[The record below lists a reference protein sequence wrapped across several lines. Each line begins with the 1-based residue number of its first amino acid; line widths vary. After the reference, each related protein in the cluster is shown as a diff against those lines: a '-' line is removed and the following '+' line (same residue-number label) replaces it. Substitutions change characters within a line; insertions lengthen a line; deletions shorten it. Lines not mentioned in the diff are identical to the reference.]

1 MNGVIHIVLIR
12 TVTDHHGHSRC
23 DVDLN
28 VSVADSIVN
37 QGTTFLICFYFIL
50 RSLLLYSTG
59 FYLASDVLFFRRK
72 KNNSYPVT
80 SVIFSVFLLFSRSVD
95 VVLSCRRVTRRVS
108 HVPRS
113 R

>member
-28 VSVADSIVN
+28 DNVSVADSIVD

-50 RSLLLYSTG
+50 RSLLLHSMG

-72 KNNSYPVT
+72 C
-80 SVIFSVFLLFSRSVD
+80 D
-95 VVLSCRRVTRRVS
+95 GRR
-108 HVPRS
+108 
-113 R
+113 